1 MSILSRV
8 FEIQTVLDKN
18 PIMEENYTLAKW
30 LNNELEGEELK
41 AFEASDDFAVY
52 QKIKHYSAELKTPDF
67 NDDKMLQNIL
77 KAKKSNKISMQKVF
91 LRIAAVLIIGFGIT
105 LAVKN
110 FANFT
115 EFSANGVTTEFLLPD
130 NSSVLLN
137 SGSAVEYKKWNWN
150 NERKLKLDGEA
161 FFKVAKG
168 KKFEVATDLGTVSV
182 LGTQFNVKNRNKRF
196 DVSCYEGKVQVNY
209 QNQQIIL
216 TKGMMVSFENGSQII
231 ADQTDK
237 NEPEWLKKQVRF
249 SKENLFAILEEL
261 NRQYNIKI
269 SYKGK
274 PTNQVFSGTIP
285 MNDLDVALEIIATTY
300 HLNVSKLSDSNIVL
314 Q

>member
-1 MSILSRV
+1 
-8 FEIQTVLDKN
+8 
-18 PIMEENYTLAKW
+18 
-30 LNNELEGEELK
+30 
-41 AFEASDDFAVY
+41 
-52 QKIKHYSAELKTPDF
+52 
-67 NDDKMLQNIL
+67 
-77 KAKKSNKISMQKVF
+77 
-91 LRIAAVLIIGFGIT
+91 
-105 LAVKN
+105 
-110 FANFT
+110 
-115 EFSANGVTTEFLLPD
+115 
-130 NSSVLLN
+130 VLLN
-137 SGSAVEYKKWNWN
+137 AGSSVEYKKWNWN

-161 FFKVAKG
+161 YFKVAKG
-168 KKFEVATDLGTVSV
+168 KKFEVATELGNVSV
-182 LGTQFNVKNRNKRF
+182 LGTQFNVKNRATRL
-196 DVSCYEGKVQVNY
+196 DVTCYEGKVQVNY

>member
-1 MSILSRV
+1 
-8 FEIQTVLDKN
+8 
-18 PIMEENYTLAKW
+18 MEENYTLAKW

-67 NDDKMLQNIL
+67 NDDKMLQTIL
-77 KAKKSNKISMQKVF
+77 KTKKSNKISIQKVF
-91 LRIAAVLIIGFGIT
+91 LRIAAVLILGFGIT

-137 SGSAVEYKKWNWN
+137 SGSSVEYKKWNWKS
-150 NERKLKLDGEA
+150 ERKLKLDGEA

-168 KKFEVATDLGTVSV
+168 KKFEVATDLGNVTV
-182 LGTQFNVKNRNKRF
+182 LGTQFNVKNRNKRL

-216 TKGMMVSFENGSQII
+216 TKGMTVSFENGSQII

>member
-1 MSILSRV
+1 MHILSRV
-8 FEIQTVLDKN
+8 CETLAVIDKN

-67 NDDKMLQNIL
+67 NEDKMLQTIL
-77 KAKKSNKISMQKVF
+77 KTKKSNKISLQKVF
-91 LRIAAVLIIGFGIT
+91 LRIAAVLIISFGIT

-115 EFSANGVTTEFLLPD
+115 EFSAHGETTEFLLPD
-130 NSSVLLN
+130 NSAVVLN
-137 SGSAVEYKKWNWN
+137 SGSSVEYKKWNWN

-168 KKFEVATDLGTVSV
+168 KKFEVATNLGTVSV
-182 LGTQFNVKNRNKRF
+182 LGTQFNVKNRNKRL

-209 QNQQIIL
+209 QNQNVIL
-216 TKGMMVSFENGSQII
+216 TKGMTISFENGTQIN
-231 ADQTDK
+231 ADQT
-237 NEPEWLKKQVRF
+237 NQSTPEWLKNEVHF
-249 SKENLFAILEEL
+249 TKEKLQAILDEIS
-261 NRQYNIKI
+261 RQYAIEI
-269 SYKGK
+269 EYTGK

-300 HLNVSKLSDSNIVL
+300 HLQIVKKNEAKIIL

>member
-1 MSILSRV
+1 
-8 FEIQTVLDKN
+8 
-18 PIMEENYTLAKW
+18 MEENYTLAKW

-41 AFEASDDFAVY
+41 AFEASADFAVY

-77 KAKKSNKISMQKVF
+77 KTKKSNKISMQKVF
-91 LRIAAVLIIGFGIT
+91 LRIAAVLILGFGIT

-168 KKFEVATDLGTVSV
+168 KKFEVATELGTVSV
-182 LGTQFNVKNRNKRF
+182 LGTQFNVKSRATRL
-196 DVSCYEGKVQVNY
+196 DVTCYEGKVQVNY
-209 QNQQIIL
+209 QNQEIIL
-216 TKGMMVSFENGSQII
+216 TQGMTVSFANGNKII
-231 ADQTDK
+231 AGQTDRL
-237 NEPEWLKKQVRF
+237 EPEWLKKEVNF
-249 SKENLFAILEEL
+249 SQENLQAILDEI
-261 NRQYNIKI
+261 NRQYNVVVE
-269 SYKGK
+269 YKGK
-274 PTNQVFSGTIP
+274 PTNQAFSGTIP
-285 MNDLDVALEIIATTY
+285 MNDLAVALEIIATTY
-300 HLNVSKLSDSNIVL
+300 HLQIIKSNDSTYTL

>member
-1 MSILSRV
+1 MHILSRV
-8 FEIQTVLDKN
+8 SETLAVIDKN

-67 NDDKMLQNIL
+67 NEDKMLQTIL
-77 KAKKSNKISMQKVF
+77 KTKKSNKISLQKVF
-91 LRIAAVLIIGFGIT
+91 LRIAAVLIISFGIT

-115 EFSANGVTTEFLLPD
+115 EFSAHGETTEFLLPD
-130 NSSVLLN
+130 NSAVVLN
-137 SGSAVEYKKWNWN
+137 SGSSVEYKKWNWN

-161 FFKVAKG
+161 YFKVAKG
-168 KKFEVATDLGTVSV
+168 KKFEVATNLGTVSV
-182 LGTQFNVKNRNKRF
+182 LGTQFNVKNRNKRL

-209 QNQQIIL
+209 QNQNVIL
-216 TKGMMVSFENGSQII
+216 TKGMTISFENGTQIN
-231 ADQTDK
+231 ADQT
-237 NEPEWLKKQVRF
+237 NQSTPEWLKNEVHF
-249 SKENLFAILEEL
+249 TKEKLQAILDEIS
-261 NRQYNIKI
+261 RQYAIEI
-269 SYKGK
+269 EYTGK

-300 HLNVSKLSDSNIVL
+300 HLQIVKKNETKIIL